1 MIELETWISM
11 GSLGMAIMFVLLMI
25 SFYLFLLGPDKKGPN
40 VFVDPEGVLIQ
51 IVSISGAPSLILAGT
66 SVGFQKKHHTKLAA
80 LILVVVG
87 ILLLAGMIA
96 VVMITPKI
104 NASFLAPGIDSIPYI
119 FIIGGTAIAGVGA
132 YLIKKS
138 KNYGKNLEDEV
149 D

>member
-1 MIELETWISM
+1 MTELETWISM

-25 SFYLFLLGPDKKGPN
+25 SFYLFLLGPDEKGPT
-40 VFVDPEGVLIQ
+40 VFVEPEGVLIQ

-66 SVGFQKKHHTKLAA
+66 SVGFQKKYHTKLAA

-87 ILLLAGMIA
+87 IVLLAGMIA

-119 FIIGGTAIAGVGA
+119 FIIGGTAIAGIGA

>member
-1 MIELETWISM
+1 MP
-11 GSLGMAIMFVLLMI
+11 VL
-25 SFYLFLLGPDKKGPN
+25 SSTSYPF
-40 VFVDPEGVLIQ
+40 Q
-51 IVSISGAPSLILAGT
+51 QPSLYTTIGMV
-66 SVGFQKKHHTKLAA
+66 SKF
-80 LILVVVG
+80 
-87 ILLLAGMIA
+87 LLLAGMIA